1 MKQILFFTLLTA
13 FFLSSCASRKDVSFL
28 QADTSTM
35 RQEVISLK
43 AEQQKLVRAVND
55 ITALLNKS
63 SESGQTGLAETRLQ
77 LRDMTQQV
85 AILTERISDLERQA
99 ARSGYA
105 GSSTAR
111 QPVQTT
117 QPTQPTPQT
126 TDNPVPLEERSQP
139 TSVSGNG
146 DTIYQSAYQDLVNGK
161 YDLAVQGF
169 KGYLQN
175 FPNTNLADNA
185 YYWIGEAHYARQQFD
200 DAAQSF
206 SVVIADFPYGDKISA
221 AILKLA
227 YSQIALGQTSPAR
240 ENLQKVINMFP
251 NSNEAAL
258 AQAKLGEL

>member
-1 MKQILFFTLLTA
+1 MKQILFLSLLTA
-13 FFLSSCASRKDVSFL
+13 FFLSSCASRKDVTFL
-28 QADTSTM
+28 QADTSTL
-35 RQEVISLK
+35 RQQVIALK

-63 SESGQTGLAETRLQ
+63 SETGQTGIAETRLQ

-105 GSSTAR
+105 GSSTSR

-117 QPTQPTPQT
+117 QSTPQT
-126 TDNPVPLEERSQP
+126 TDNPVPLEERTQSTP
-139 TSVSGNG
+139 VSGDG

-169 KGYLQN
+169 KGYLQS

-185 YYWIGEAHYARQQFD
+185 YYWIGEAHYARQKFD
-200 DAAQSF
+200 EAAQSF

-227 YSQIALGQTSPAR
+227 YSQIALGQTTPAR
-240 ENLQKVINMFP
+240 ENLQKVITMFP